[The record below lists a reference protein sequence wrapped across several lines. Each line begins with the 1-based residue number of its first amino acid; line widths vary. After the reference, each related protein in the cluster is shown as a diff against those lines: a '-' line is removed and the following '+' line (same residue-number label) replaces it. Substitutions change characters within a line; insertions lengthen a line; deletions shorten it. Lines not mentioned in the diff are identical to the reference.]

1 MKVMLVR
8 AGQGAV
14 FGASMVVGVAVT
26 WTAVQSWRD
35 RNGEHWLVRQ
45 L

>member
-1 MKVMLVR
+1 MRAMFVR

-14 FGASMVVGVAVT
+14 FGAGFVLSASVT

-35 RNGEHWLVRQ
+35 RNVEHWSIRRL
-45 L
+45 